1 MARTKQSLSDYL
13 TNRPT
18 PNSPIN
24 LYLVNEYLTRAIR
37 NKKILAYGNVAESKE
52 AQDKFYKFSLA
63 PNDNKFIVKYG
74 KWVEQYLTDTEWEKC
89 KTAVR
94 QKVFAKKNRHQV
106 KTFRI
111 SIDLWRKLRYYA
123 EEKNLAMSEAIEE
136 IIIAADKS
144 LAPNK
149 NNKAWLKGG

>member
-13 TNRPT
+13 TNRPIL
-18 PNSPIN
+18 NAPIN
-24 LYLVNEYLTRAIR
+24 LYFVNEYLTRAIR
-37 NKKILAYGNVAESKE
+37 NEKILAYGNAAEDKE
-52 AQDKFYKFSLA
+52 AQDKFHKLSLA
-63 PNDNKFIVKYG
+63 PNDNKFIAKYC
-74 KWVEQYLTDTEWEKC
+74 KWIEQYLTDAEWEKC

-94 QKVFAKKNRHQV
+94 QKIFAKKNRYQV
-106 KTFRI
+106 KSFRI
-111 SIDLWRKLRYYA
+111 PIDIWRKLRYYA
-123 EEKNLAMSEAIEE
+123 NEKNIAMSAAIEE